1 MSLEELQLEN
11 LRLQKEVEQL
21 RDRLL
26 VASTGRGSGKNGES
40 SSQRVVGG
48 GFRGSS
54 LRVADKK
61 GSQFTDK
68 EVDTLRQVVE
78 QKASKIHHL
87 EGLVKTMKA
96 DAQSQERSLNNLQRC
111 LSDATEQRQALE
123 RSLEELREQ
132 LELERCQ
139 RGQASEL
146 ASQLDRDLESER
158 RRNEEAERLAA
169 EIAESK
175 EELAAKLRDE
185 KEALSNTRATLQA
198 ESRARKA
205 TEGRAAG
212 LETEL
217 ACALENA
224 KRLEA
229 TVEGNQAEALR
240 KLQHISNDRL
250 ELKRRYLVA
259 LGFHHSPL
267 RLCWEAWKRSPMAE
281 GLNRLHIEMEEQ
293 AARAALRSAAG
304 RTEQSTLTAEIQ
316 RLRSSEEEVET
327 LEAQLRSRE
336 SELEARTSELSEA
349 EARAA
354 SLCAETVQFAEA
366 TYESGALDHELSEL
380 RASENRL
387 RASSQELENQLQE
400 TQASCLSESN
410 LAHEALEAR
419 DACVAREA
427 ALKTRA
433 ADLERRL
440 EAASAAA
447 TAAVSVP
454 ATSSTA
460 PAKKASN
467 ASALAATAEKQ
478 KQREET
484 LLRDVKRAERERDE
498 ARHSLTSSEKS
509 AAAKA
514 ARISPLEREVD
525 EERRLTHKFKSEME
539 ELQRQREQLVR
550 KQASLESEARDQKR
564 REKEKEDSATVEACA
579 SIAQAREQA
588 ASLRNELSEMKSE
601 FGLAS
606 VDVKRLR
613 QAREELQA
621 SLKAAREEASTSVS
635 EAKKWKEA
643 AEEAVK
649 QVKSSLRILVTAP
662 KVCINLGN
670 NEFSLQRG
678 AIPNDIEQIRGI
690 VSERVLPAFQRI
702 IAINEGE
709 DEKDVRG
716 SVMRMVEE
724 LAEKVQ
730 KEVYNVL
737 PQAEGTTSWDG
748 FGARSSSLR

>member
-1 MSLEELQLEN
+1 LEN

-61 GSQFTDK
+61 GSQFTEK

-267 RLCWEAWKRSPMAE
+267 RLCWEAWKRAPMAQ

-460 PAKKASN
+460 PAKKA
-467 ASALAATAEKQ
+467 LDEKQ

-525 EERRLTHKFKSEME
+525 EERRLSHKFKSEME

-635 EAKKWKEA
+635 ETKRWKEA